1 MDKLLERFL
10 GYVKINTQSSE
21 EGNNTPSTKCQLDFG
36 AKLVEELKAIGLKD
50 CSIDEKGYV
59 MATLEGN
66 IDKDVDPIGFI
77 SHMDTSPEMC
87 GEGVNPRIVKNY
99 DGKDIL
105 LNEKENIKL
114 TIKEYPEILNYKGK
128 DLIVTDGTTLLGGD
142 DKAGIAEI
150 VTAME
155 YLINHPEIKHGT
167 IKIGF
172 TPDEEIGQGA
182 DYFNVEKFGAKVAYT
197 VDGGVLGELNYENF
211 NAARAK
217 VSVKG
222 INVHPGSAKNK
233 MINSILVANKFM
245 SMLPANE
252 TPATTEGYEG
262 FYHLC
267 SINGEIENTELN
279 YIIRDFDRDKFEK
292 RKEEMKS
299 IVSQINELYNKEIV
313 TVDIE
318 DQYYNMKEKV
328 EPVKHV
334 VDIAYKAMKEEGIEP
349 QVVPIRGGT
358 DGARLSFMGLPTPNL
373 FTGGHNFHGRFE
385 YIPIE
390 SMEKAVKVIL
400 NIAKIYAE

>member
-36 AKLVEELKAIGLKD
+36 AKLVEELNAIGLKD